1 MLRGG
6 TRLGMLPRSATE
18 FTVSSITLGWG
29 RGKVG
34 KLQTWEASITP
45 PLAVRRGNW
54 DGVRRGGTEQSP

>member
-1 MLRGG
+1 
-6 TRLGMLPRSATE
+6 MLPRSATE